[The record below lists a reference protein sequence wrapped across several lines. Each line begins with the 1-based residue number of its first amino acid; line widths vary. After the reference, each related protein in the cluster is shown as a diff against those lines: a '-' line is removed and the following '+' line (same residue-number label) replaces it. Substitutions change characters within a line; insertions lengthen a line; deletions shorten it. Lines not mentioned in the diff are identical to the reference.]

1 MEKVII
7 KNLDNDKFD
16 FYLLNSKIINIEDAD
31 SLIRKLY
38 GDNEIQII
46 QENGITASNTGFW
59 VIKKSKEGSYI
70 EMINFDD
77 DSQFEFI
84 KK

>member
-1 MEKVII
+1 MQKITVRY
-7 KNLDNDKFD
+7 LDNNKFD
-16 FYLLNSKIINIEDAD
+16 FYLLSPKIINIKNAK
-31 SLIRKLY
+31 SLIKKLY